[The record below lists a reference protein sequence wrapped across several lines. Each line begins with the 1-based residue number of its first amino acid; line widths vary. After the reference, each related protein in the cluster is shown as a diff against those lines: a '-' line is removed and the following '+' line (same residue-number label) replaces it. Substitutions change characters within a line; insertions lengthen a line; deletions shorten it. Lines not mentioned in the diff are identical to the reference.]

1 MQSVAIDP
9 DRTDLSRLGS
19 IGRQALLAH
28 DDVSLV
34 EGRDLELFLVFD
46 FLSGAECRS
55 FVRAIDTGASPSTLY
70 KGTEV
75 EGFRTSF
82 TCHFA
87 GSETLVNE
95 IDGRLSR
102 LFAMDAGLGEP
113 LQGQRYRP
121 GEQFKPHNDY
131 FHSGTDYWEV
141 ERSAGQRTWTAMAYL
156 NDVDGGETRFPAAG
170 LSISPT
176 PGMLVVWNNMD
187 RDGRPNPATLHAGTP
202 VSSGT
207 KYVLTKWYRQFPFQR
222 RIDHALALQASG
234 TNLELVV

>member
-1 MQSVAIDP
+1 MQP
-9 DRTDLSRLGS
+9 DVLDRDQAELAHLGS
-19 IGRQALLAH
+19 LGRQALLAR

-34 EGRDLELFLVFD
+34 EGRDVEVFLVFD
-46 FLSGAECRS
+46 FLSDAECRS
-55 FVRAIDTGASPSTLY
+55 FVRTIDSGASPSTLY

-75 EGFRTSF
+75 EGFRTSD

-87 GSETLVNE
+87 GGDPLVAE
-95 IDGRLSR
+95 IDARLSR
-102 LFAMDAGLGEP
+102 LLAMDSGLGEP

-131 FHSGTDYWEV
+131 FHEGTRYWEV

-156 NDVDGGETRFPAAG
+156 NEVDGGETRFPAAG

-207 KYVLTKWYRQFPFQR
+207 KYVLTKWYRQLPYQR